1 MLPLV
6 PYITAAAM
14 SIGGIYFFV
23 EVLSPSFRASKVKG
37 IGNAV
42 GDGNV
47 VDSSIQFG
55 GAKRLAELSQAQLDM
70 FGLVATAARVAAA
83 EERAIRAM
91 EIEATVKQAEIHKEE
106 VTNLANAQVTQAAN
120 LAHAQLKQAEIHLE
134 EVTNLANA
142 QVTQAHAQVTQ
153 AHAQLK
159 QTETMVRFGYAAVA
173 AAFGI
178 AVVALNKAAK

>member
-1 MLPLV
+1 MAANVLPLV

-14 SIGGIYFFV
+14 SLGGIYFFV

-106 VTNLANAQVTQAAN
+106 VTNLANAQVAQAAN

-142 QVTQAHAQVTQ
+142 QVTQAHAQ
-153 AHAQLK
+153 LK
-159 QTETMVRFGYAAVA
+159 QTETTVRFGYAAVA

>member
-14 SIGGIYFFV
+14 SLGGIYFFV

-91 EIEATVKQAEIHKEE
+91 EIEAAVKKAEIHKEE
-106 VTNLANAQVTQAAN
+106 VTNLANAQVTQAEN
-120 LAHAQLKQAEIHLE
+120 LAHAQLKQAE
-134 EVTNLANA
+134 NLANA
-142 QVTQAHAQVTQ
+142 QM
-153 AHAQLK
+153 K
-159 QTETMVRFGYAAVA
+159 QTETTVRFGYAVVA